1 MSTTVDAGR
10 DLSPPPSGGR
20 VREGASSLR
29 FSTSEAIKHA
39 VLILGAIIVILPF
52 YVMLSYSL
60 KSPGEIDR
68 NSGGFFGAQE
78 MMVNERCAK
87 RAEPDRTA
95 IEAVRGDYPG
105 KTDREIKT
113 AMMAEIEEACSVR
126 PAVFNYSMAFSE
138 APLLRYLL
146 NGVIV
151 TASIFLIQVI
161 VAMPCAYALAK
172 LRWRGRDFVFTMV
185 LFCLL
190 IPVHA
195 IALPLYIMLSKIGLT
210 NSYAALIVP
219 WTISVFGIFLMRQF
233 FLTVPDDLID
243 AARMDGMSEF
253 GIIWKVMLPIA
264 IPALLAFAIFS
275 VVAHWNDY
283 FWPRIVVTGTRDL
296 FTPPLGLRE
305 FKGDADGSF
314 FGPMMATA
322 TVIVTPLIVAFLLA
336 QRRFI
341 EGITLTGM
349 K

>member
-1 MSTTVDAGR
+1 MRAQHYIG
-10 DLSPPPSGGR
+10 
-20 VREGASSLR
+20 EGW
-29 FSTSEAIKHA
+29 KHL
-39 VLILGAIIVILPF
+39 VLILASVVVILPF

-60 KSPGEIDR
+60 KSPGEIER
-68 NSGGFFGAQE
+68 NEGGFFGAQE
-78 MMVNERCAK
+78 PMVDERCVVIGGTP
-87 RAEPDRTA
+87 ESCT
-95 IEAVRGDYPG
+95 
-105 KTDREIKT
+105 
-113 AMMAEIEEACSVR
+113 MR
-126 PAVFNYSMAFSE
+126 PVVFNYTKVFTE

-151 TASIFLIQVI
+151 TVSIFLIQI
-161 VAMPCAYALAK
+161 VVALPCAYALAK
-172 LRWRGRDFVFTMV
+172 LRFRGREFLFGMV

-195 IALPLYIMLSKIGLT
+195 IALPLYIMLAKLGLT
-210 NSYAALIVP
+210 NTYAALIIP

-233 FLTVPDDLID
+233 FMTVPDDLID

-253 GIIWKVMLPIA
+253 AIVWKVMLPTA
-264 IPALLAFAIFS
+264 VPALLAFGIFS

-283 FWPRIVVTGTRDL
+283 FWPRIVVTGNRDL

-305 FKGDADGSF
+305 FKGDGDGSF

-322 TVIVTPLIVAFLLA
+322 TIIVLPLILAFLLA

-341 EGITLTGM
+341 EGITLSGM